1 VGEHPLPP
9 TGAGAPI
16 TGQHPPAPPVSVEA
30 PPSSQA
36 DRDLAMKAE
45 PSENAVW
52 SAFSFDEP
60 GLYADAAHEVPP
72 APAMPA
78 HPARR
83 ARRGRGFIGWFT
95 AFLVSGIAIP
105 LDLLTLGLAGG
116 AALIYVTLPSLPS
129 TEGLGEVQFQ
139 EPLRVYSADGDLM
152 AEFGVQR
159 RRPVVFDKVP
169 PLLVKAFLATEDSRF
184 FEHRGVDVMGLARA
198 ALSLARTGSKSQ
210 GGSTITM
217 QVARNFFLTP
227 EKTVKRKFSELLL
240 ALQVEQRL
248 SKEQI
253 LELYLNKIFF
263 GHRAYGVTAAADL
276 YYDKALDDLTLPEM
290 AMLAGL
296 PKAPSSNNP
305 LTNPDRALERRN
317 YVLRRMQE
325 LDYITAA
332 EYEAAVA
339 APDEAK
345 LHQRDVGL
353 QAGYIAE
360 MVRQEMIRRYGDEAY
375 ARGFLVTTT
384 VESWLQRSAQDAL
397 RVSLLDYDRRH
408 GYRGPE
414 GRVDVAGA
422 SDEELDG
429 YLDGITELPLLTAG
443 VVTEAGP
450 KGATVYIGGGRRVK
464 LGLKQVAWAKRFVN
478 ENAVGRAPAKVGDAV
493 SAGDLVRVGQNA
505 EGVWYLR
512 QAPGVTGALV
522 SLSPEDGAI
531 GALVG
536 GYVFGDS
543 KFNRAVDARRQP
555 GSSFKPFVYAAAL
568 EKGWTPASLVRDE
581 PIQVSLGH
589 GEIWEPE
596 NFDHKTMGPI
606 RIRTAIALSRNLA
619 AVNML
624 QSVELSY
631 ATQFA
636 TRFGFDLG
644 QLPLGLSMV
653 LGTAEVSPLQMA
665 KAYAVF
671 ANGGFR
677 IEPYLIQRIE
687 TTAGELV
694 FEAQSPHACSD
705 CWFRYEQTPA
715 RTQGLASAPQAE
727 RVLDPRLVYEMNSM
741 LQGVV
746 ANGTATRAKALNR
759 TDIAGKTGT
768 TNDVRDSWFCGYQ
781 KDFVAVAWMG
791 FDDFSRLGKS
801 ETGGHAG
808 LGMWMDFMKDALK
821 DKPNAVLPVP
831 EGMVTINV
839 DKARGTE
846 TAATGP
852 GVQEETIREEL
863 RLTLLGPESVRA
875 PGGSSGASV
884 APRRTAPRVM
894 DDLF

>member
-1 VGEHPLPP
+1 V
-9 TGAGAPI
+9 
-16 TGQHPPAPPVSVEA
+16 
-30 PPSSQA
+30 
-36 DRDLAMKAE
+36 
-45 PSENAVW
+45 
-52 SAFSFDEP
+52 AF
-60 GLYADAAHEVPP
+60 
-72 APAMPA
+72 
-78 HPARR
+78 
-83 ARRGRGFIGWFT
+83 
-95 AFLVSGIAIP
+95 GIAIP
-105 LDLLTLGLAGG
+105 LDLLTLGLVGG
-116 AALIYVTLPSLPS
+116 AALVYVTIPTLPSTASLV
-129 TEGLGEVQFQ
+129 EVQFQ
-139 EPLRVYSADGDLM
+139 EPLRVFSADGDMM

-169 PLLVKAFLATEDSRF
+169 PRLVKAFLAIEDSRF
-184 FEHRGVDVMGLARA
+184 FEHQGIDVMGLARA
-198 ALSLARTGSKSQ
+198 AMSLARTGAKSQ

-227 EKTVKRKFSELLL
+227 EKTIKRKFSEMLL

-263 GHRAYGVTAAADL
+263 GHRAYGITAAADL
-276 YYDKALDDLTLPEM
+276 YYDKSLDDLSLPEM

-305 LTNPDRALERRN
+305 VTNPERALERRN
-317 YVLRRMQE
+317 YVLKRMLE
-325 LDYITAA
+325 LDYISADAYAA
-332 EYEAAVA
+332 AMA
-339 APDEAK
+339 APDGAK

-375 ARGFLVTTT
+375 ARGFRVTTT
-384 VESWLQRSAQDAL
+384 VESWLQRAAQDAL

-414 GRVDVAGA
+414 AREDIAGA
-422 SDEELDG
+422 SDEDLDA
-429 YLDGITELPLLTAG
+429 YLDGIGELPLLTAG
-443 VVTEAGP
+443 LVIQAGA
-450 KGATVYIGGGRRVK
+450 KEATVYIGGGRRVK
-464 LGLKQVAWAKRFVN
+464 IGLKQVAWAKRLID
-478 ENAVGRAPAKVGDAV
+478 ENATGRVPAKVTDAV
-493 SAGDLVRVGQNA
+493 ALGDLVRVGQNA

-512 QAPGVTGALV
+512 QAPRVTGALV

-531 GALVG
+531 RALVG

-568 EKGWTPASLVRDE
+568 EKGWTPASLVKDE
-581 PIQVSLGH
+581 PVAVPLSR
-589 GEIWEPE
+589 GEVWEPQ
-596 NFDHKTMGPI
+596 NFDRKSMGPI

-624 QSVELSY
+624 QSVGLKY
-631 ATQFA
+631 ATEYV
-636 TRFGFDLG
+636 TRFGFELG
-644 QLPLGLSMV
+644 SLPLGLSMV
-653 LGTAEVSPLQMA
+653 LGTVEVSPLQMA
-665 KAYAVF
+665 EAYAVF

-687 TTAGELV
+687 TTGGDV
-694 FEAQSPHACSD
+694 IFEAQARRACSD
-705 CWFRYEQTPA
+705 CWFRYESAPA
-715 RTQGLASAPQAE
+715 STQGLAGGSRAE

-741 LQGVV
+741 LQAVITS
-746 ANGTATRAKALNR
+746 GTGTRAKALNR

-781 KDFVAVAWMG
+781 KDFVTVAWMG

-808 LGMWMDFMKDALK
+808 LGMWMDYMKDALK

-831 EGMVTINV
+831 EGMVTLYV
-839 DKARGTE
+839 DKGRGTE
-846 TAATGP
+846 TKSRGAGA
-852 GVQEETIREEL
+852 QEETVREEL
-863 RLTLLGPESVRA
+863 RLMLLGPEPVRA
-875 PGGSSGASV
+875 SAQPSKPSV
-884 APRRTAPRVM
+884 PRRTAPRVM

>member
-1 VGEHPLPP
+1 MQEHPQSPVEPGSPIIGKHAPDELDLTESAGPFIPADPARLPP
-9 TGAGAPI
+9 
-16 TGQHPPAPPVSVEA
+16 
-30 PPSSQA
+30 
-36 DRDLAMKAE
+36 
-45 PSENAVW
+45 
-52 SAFSFDEP
+52 
-60 GLYADAAHEVPP
+60 VPP
-72 APAMPA
+72 PTPVV
-78 HPARR
+78 PSGPVRGRR
-83 ARRGRGFIGWFT
+83 GHRRGRSFLGWLS
-95 AFLVSGIAIP
+95 AFLVSGLAIP
-105 LDLLTLGLAGG
+105 LDLLTLALVGL
-116 AALIYVTLPSLPS
+116 AALIYVTVPTLPT
-129 TEGLGEVQFQ
+129 TEGLVEVQFQ

-169 PLLVKAFLATEDSRF
+169 PLLVKAFLAIEDSRF
-184 FEHRGVDVMGLARA
+184 FEHQGIDLMGLSRA
-198 ALSLARTGSKSQ
+198 ALSLVRTGVKSQ

-253 LELYLNKIFF
+253 LDLYLNKIFF

-276 YYDKALDDLTLPEM
+276 YYDKSLDDLSLAEM

-305 LTNPDRALERRN
+305 VTNPERALERRN
-317 YVLRRMQE
+317 YVLKRMEE
-325 LDYITAA
+325 LRYITGE
-332 EYEAAVA
+332 EYAAAVA
-339 APDEAK
+339 EPDGAK

-360 MVRQEMIRRYGDEAY
+360 MVRLEMIRRYGDEAY
-375 ARGFLVTTT
+375 ARGFRVTTT
-384 VESWLQRSAQDAL
+384 VESWLQRAGQDAL
-397 RVSLLDYDRRH
+397 RVSLLEYDRRH

-414 GRVDVAGA
+414 ARVDTAGA
-422 SDEELDG
+422 SEEDMDT
-429 YLDGITELPLLTAG
+429 YLDGVEELPLLTAG
-443 VVTEAGP
+443 LVTQANAKE
-450 KGATVYIGGGRRVK
+450 ATVYIGGGRHVK
-464 LGLKQVAWAKRFVN
+464 LGLKQVAWARRFVN
-478 ENAVGRAPAKVGDAV
+478 ENATGRAPAKVTDAV
-493 SAGDLVRVGQNA
+493 AAGDLVRVGKND

-512 QAPGVTGALV
+512 QAPLVTGALV

-531 GALVG
+531 RALVG

-555 GSSFKPFVYAAAL
+555 GSSFKPFVYTAAL
-568 EKGWTPASLVRDE
+568 ERGWTPASLVKDE
-581 PIQVSLGH
+581 AVRVPLNR
-589 GEIWEPE
+589 GEFWEPQ

-624 QSVELSY
+624 QSVGLSY
-631 ATQFA
+631 ATEYV
-636 TRFGFDLG
+636 TRFGFDLKSI
-644 QLPLGLSMV
+644 PLGLSMV

-687 TTAGELV
+687 TAAGEV
-694 FEAQSPHACSD
+694 IFEAQAPRACSD
-705 CWFRYEQTPA
+705 CWFRYEEAPAQT
-715 RTQGLASAPQAE
+715 RGLASGPAAD

-741 LQGVV
+741 LQGVITS
-746 ANGTATRAKALNR
+746 GTATRALALER

-781 KDFVAVAWMG
+781 KDFVTVAWMG

-831 EGMVTINV
+831 DRMVTIYV
-839 DKARGTE
+839 DKGRGTE
-846 TAATGP
+846 TKSKGA
-852 GVQEETIREEL
+852 GVQQETVREEL
-863 RLTLLGPESVRA
+863 RLTLLGPEPVAPARA
-875 PGGSSGASV
+875 ARSPSSP
-884 APRRTAPRVM
+884 PRRTAPRVM